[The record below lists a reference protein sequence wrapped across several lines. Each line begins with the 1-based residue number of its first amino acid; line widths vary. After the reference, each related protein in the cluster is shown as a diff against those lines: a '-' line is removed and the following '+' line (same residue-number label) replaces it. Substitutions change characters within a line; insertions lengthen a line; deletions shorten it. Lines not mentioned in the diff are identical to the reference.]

1 MNTIIIRPAE
11 EDDYEA
17 ILELFREF
25 AHFENLDM
33 RMTNSVEQMKTE
45 KNYFN
50 CFVAVN
56 NRNEI
61 VGYATYFFAY
71 FTWTGK
77 SLYMDDLYVKE
88 SNREQ
93 GIGTLLINKV
103 IELANS
109 SGCHK
114 LRWQVSDWNAPAI
127 GFYKSLGAV
136 IDTQERNCDLEFK
149 LF

>member
-1 MNTIIIRPAE
+1 MNITIRSAK

-25 AHFENLDM
+25 AHFENLDE

-45 KNYFN
+45 KAYFN

-56 NRNEI
+56 SRNEI

-88 SNREQ
+88 SHRGE
-93 GIGTLLINKV
+93 GIGTLLINQV
-103 IELANS
+103 IAYAKASN
-109 SGCHK
+109 CHK

-136 IDTQERNCDLEFK
+136 VDAQERNCDLD
-149 LF
+149 L

>member
-1 MNTIIIRPAE
+1 MNTITIRPAI
-11 EDDYEA
+11 EDDYET

-25 AHFENLDM
+25 AHFEHLDE
-33 RMTNSVEQMKTE
+33 RMTNSIEQMKAE
-45 KNYFN
+45 KEYFN
-50 CFVAVN
+50 CFVAVSKQ
-56 NRNEI
+56 NEI
-61 VGYATYFFAY
+61 IGYATYFFAY

-77 SLYMDDLYVKE
+77 SLYMDDLYVKK
-88 SNREQ
+88 SHREH

-103 IELANS
+103 IAFANA

-136 IDTQERNCDLEFK
+136 VDAQERNCDLD
-149 LF
+149 L

>member
-1 MNTIIIRPAE
+1 MNISLRPAVE
-11 EDDYEA
+11 NDYPA
-17 ILELFREF
+17 IVEMFREF
-25 AHFENLDM
+25 AHFEHLDE
-33 RMTNSVEQMKTE
+33 RLTNTVEQMKNE
-45 KNYFN
+45 MEFFN

-56 NRNEI
+56 NGDEI

-88 SNREQ
+88 NYRGA
-93 GIGTLLINKV
+93 GIGKLLINKV
-103 IELANS
+103 IEFAKV

-127 GFYKSLGAV
+127 AFYAGLGAEV
-136 IDTQERNCDLEFK
+136 DNQERNCDLK
-149 LF
+149 L